1 MHTRRRTRWR
11 RRWRQNLLAVDVIR
25 VLAVLTFG
33 EWYYHRPVCVHLW
46 PQLIVRP
53 RYVIVQPM
61 FVKLTVHPALHRVT
75 AESSECDA
83 RPGMMLAARALCGR
97 EGRSSVQVWVD

>member
-1 MHTRRRTRWR
+1 MAET
-11 RRWRQNLLAVDVIR
+11 LATKFAGCGCDLGTGGVAPLESGIN
-25 VLAVLTFG
+25 
-33 EWYYHRPVCVHLW
+33 HRPVCVHLW
-46 PQLIVRP
+46 PQTIVRP
-53 RYVIVQPM
+53 RYVIVQPI